1 MKNVIV
7 SMVALAGI
15 ASVASAQ
22 IGTNDGRLVFQTWNG
37 SAWSSSVLDAAPG
50 QTVQFRAVV
59 SYAGNN
65 TSVFALGGITYQP
78 TFSNADNTGA
88 GATVDTLGSYR
99 NGGNQGS
106 AIAGSMLSA
115 AEGNDGNALASGYGR
130 VVFGGTAANTAS
142 QNTVTNFRHGGGAA
156 VAGAPA
162 GSWLRVAG
170 SSVTNWPL
178 AALPTAADATAT
190 NLNNINRGV
199 QAGQQA
205 QTNPVTGLANT
216 FHVAGFQNVVIF
228 RGAITLSTDTDV
240 RTLVLSSAAGSLQ
253 RVGATNNADDN
264 RFMTWQTNNF
274 GSTIQTGVVT
284 TDASIRIIPTPAT
297 AALLGLGGLVAAR
310 RRRA

>member
-15 ASVASAQ
+15 ASAAMAQ
-22 IGTNDGRLVFQTWNG
+22 ADGRLVFQTWNG
-37 SAWSSSVLDAAPG
+37 SAWSSNVLNATPG

-59 SYAGNN
+59 SYAGQN

-162 GSWLRVAG
+162 GSWLRIAG

-199 QAGQQA
+199 FANQAA
-205 QTNPVTGLANT
+205 QTNPVTGLVNT
-216 FHVAGFQNVVIF
+216 FHVAGTQNLVVF
-228 RGAITLSTDTDV
+228 RGAITLSTDTDL
-240 RTLVLSSAAGSLQ
+240 RTLVLSSAAGTQQ
-253 RVGATNNADDN
+253 RVGATNSADDT
-264 RFMTWQTNNF
+264 RFMTWQTGNF
-274 GSTIQTGVVT
+274 GTTIQTGVLI
-284 TDASIRIIPTPAT
+284 TDASIAIIPTPAT